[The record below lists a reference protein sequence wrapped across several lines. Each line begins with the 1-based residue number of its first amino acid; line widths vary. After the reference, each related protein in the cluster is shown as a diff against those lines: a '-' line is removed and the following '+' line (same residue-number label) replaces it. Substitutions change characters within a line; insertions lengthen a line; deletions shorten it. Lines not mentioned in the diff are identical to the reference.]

1 LSFRISIA
9 SDEVMN
15 EAKKPALDSPS
26 YYLHRLVALL
36 DRGAEKILQS
46 QLGVSYR
53 RCLFLVVIQEQGPL
67 TQHELAVCLG
77 YTDPAVSAMLVE
89 LSEDELVSISTSP
102 EHKRKRIVTLSPRGT
117 KIVTAAR
124 RILDEHFAELL
135 DAAGVD
141 SEHYG
146 QLTERI
152 YRTLLAKTGQA

>member
-1 LSFRISIA
+1 
-9 SDEVMN
+9 
-15 EAKKPALDSPS
+15 
-26 YYLHRLVALL
+26 
-36 DRGAEKILQS
+36 
-46 QLGVSYR
+46 
-53 RCLFLVVIQEQGPL
+53 
-67 TQHELAVCLG
+67 LG

-117 KIVTAAR
+117 EIVTAAR